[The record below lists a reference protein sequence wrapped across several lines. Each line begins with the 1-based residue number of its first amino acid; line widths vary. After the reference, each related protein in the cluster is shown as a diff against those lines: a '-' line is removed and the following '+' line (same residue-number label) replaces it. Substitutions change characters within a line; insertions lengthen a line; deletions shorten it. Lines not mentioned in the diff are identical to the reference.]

1 MTDPHLKS
9 RIDKIVIANIDCRE
23 RVDDL
28 ERSVAL
34 THLAMAMLLGLSAG
48 AFVIS
53 LLGAVA

>member
-1 MTDPHLKS
+1 MAGSYIEDLKRRV
-9 RIDKIVIANIDCRE
+9 RIMDRL
-23 RVDDL
+23 DDL

-48 AFVIS
+48 AFAIS